1 MMNEFIDSLKR
12 DKARGELAPHQ
23 IILLL
28 TFLEVYES
36 NQSINFQINQLIETF
51 DKIWK
56 VHQDKY
62 QTKNK
67 SIGMPIKAFYN
78 KGLIEIDFTDTISDF
93 RRNKELE
100 LKITNIRIGNEL
112 LKLLKTEKI
121 KEYLIER
128 IVS

>member
-1 MMNEFIDSLKR
+1 MDEFIDSLKR

-28 TFLEVYES
+28 TFLEVYKS
-36 NQSINFQINQLIETF
+36 NQLINFQINQLIETF

-56 VHQDKY
+56 EHQDKY

-93 RRNKELE
+93 RRNKELVT
-100 LKITNIRIGNEL
+100 KITNIKIGNEI
-112 LKLLKTEKI
+112 EKI
-121 KEYLIER
+121 LKQENIKEFLVKR
-128 IVS
+128 ILF

>member
-1 MMNEFIDSLKR
+1 MLNEFIDSLKR

-28 TFLEVYES
+28 TFLDVYES

-56 VHQDKY
+56 EHQDKY

-93 RRNKELE
+93 RRNKELVT
-100 LKITNIRIGNEL
+100 KITNIKIGNEIEKN
-112 LKLLKTEKI
+112 LKKENI
-121 KEYLIER
+121 KEFLVKR
-128 IVS
+128 ILF

>member
-1 MMNEFIDSLKR
+1 MDEFIDSLKR

-28 TFLEVYES
+28 TFLEVYKS
-36 NQSINFQINQLIETF
+36 NQSINFQIIQLIETF

-56 VHQDKY
+56 EHQDKF

-93 RRNKELE
+93 RRNQEIE
-100 LKITNIRIGNEL
+100 AKITNIEIGNEL
-112 LKLLKTEKI
+112 EKLFKQEKI
-121 KEYLIER
+121 KEYLIKR
-128 IVS
+128 ILF